1 MFKEVIEPDGMS
13 TIQIS
18 NTGGTSILKSGKF
31 SLNGHR
37 WNTNA
42 CISVEEEDESQGP
55 TNTLEPVDCRP
66 RYFYIQNN
74 EAYEFYSKVD
84 GHKVFS
90 EIEHDPE
97 CAILKQNIPEAPQ
110 EKSATVI
117 CPFKVNN
124 NWSIQEYTEGKNSSL
139 FAPNAHH

>member
-1 MFKEVIEPDGMS
+1 MDF
-13 TIQIS
+13 
-18 NTGGTSILKSGKF
+18 
-31 SLNGHR
+31 
-37 WNTNA
+37 
-42 CISVEEEDESQGP
+42 
-55 TNTLEPVDCRP
+55 RP

-124 NWSIQEYTEGKNSSL
+124 NWSIQEYTEGKNSSK
-139 FAPNAHH
+139 FAPNAHHLVTELHFTLLSSFSNNARREVTMTDDDSL

>member
-1 MFKEVIEPDGMS
+1 MDS
-13 TIQIS
+13 
-18 NTGGTSILKSGKF
+18 
-31 SLNGHR
+31 
-37 WNTNA
+37 
-42 CISVEEEDESQGP
+42 
-55 TNTLEPVDCRP
+55 RP

-124 NWSIQEYTEGKNSSL
+124 NWSIQEYTEGKDSLAPIGPLKSFKIFKLKSPKSLKRKYNPVISS
-139 FAPNAHH
+139 ASKSD

>member
-1 MFKEVIEPDGMS
+1 MDERLF
-13 TIQIS
+13 
-18 NTGGTSILKSGKF
+18 L
-31 SLNGHR
+31 
-37 WNTNA
+37 
-42 CISVEEEDESQGP
+42 VEEEDEGQEP
-55 TNTLEPVDCRP
+55 TNTLDPVDSRP

-124 NWSIQEYTEGKNSSL
+124 NWSIQEYTEGRGSS
-139 FAPNAHH
+139 